1 MLGRL
6 ACCVMVVALAALPR
20 PAVAA
25 TDCSQEVS
33 RLMSRDTE
41 KLTSRYNRA
50 AKRIE
55 KQGASAGLV
64 AEECRVA
71 RQLRPRLE
79 GQIAGLKHSGCA
91 RDPSVGAM
99 IADIVR
105 GHEAD
110 LAMMRKS
117 MARPECR

>member
-1 MLGRL
+1 MLSRL
-6 ACCVMVVALAALPR
+6 ACCVILVALAALPR
-20 PAVAA
+20 PSQAA
-25 TDCSQEVS
+25 DCAQEVS

-50 AKRIE
+50 AQRIE
-55 KQGASAGLV
+55 RQGANAKLV

-79 GQIAGLKHSGCA
+79 DQIAALKHSGCA

-105 GHEAD
+105 GHEGD

-117 MARPECR
+117 MARPECK